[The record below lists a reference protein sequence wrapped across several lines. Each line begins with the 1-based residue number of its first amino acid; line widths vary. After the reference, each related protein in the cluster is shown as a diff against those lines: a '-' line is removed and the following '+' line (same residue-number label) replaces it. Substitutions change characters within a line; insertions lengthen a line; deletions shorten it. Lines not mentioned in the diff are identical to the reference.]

1 MKKRLIKKFL
11 SLAFLLVLWGC
22 SEKLPAYEAPNPGTY
37 EHKLNTRV
45 LGFRRSYLIRIPKG
59 YDRTKALP
67 LVVAI
72 HGGFS
77 TAAKMEEETGL
88 SELADREGFF
98 VLYPNG
104 ITLFRWLQHWNAGH
118 CCGIAMKD
126 GVDDA
131 GFISKVIDQ
140 AREHLKVD
148 PARVYMVGFSN
159 GGMLAHFFAAQR
171 PEILAAVAVIAA
183 AIGSR
188 PSPSEPEVRVPP
200 AKAPVPIIAFHGRKD
215 DLVPYE
221 GGRLTGWGHLYVPVK
236 ESMGYWVK
244 ANQCASIPLREPMM
258 DGRVLK
264 ETWTGN
270 MNGGEVILYTL
281 EGWKH
286 SPPTRYHTQR
296 LPGTDPLKGFHATDI
311 IWEFF
316 KGHQR

>member
-1 MKKRLIKKFL
+1 MKKQLIKKSL

-22 SEKLPAYEAPNPGTY
+22 SEKLPAYEALRPGTY

-45 LGFRRSYLIRIPKG
+45 LGFRRSYLIHIPLS

-67 LVVAI
+67 LVVAL

-77 TAAKMEEETGL
+77 TGARMEEETGL

-104 ITLFRWLQHWNAGH
+104 ISLFSWLQHWNAGH
-118 CCGIAMKD
+118 CCGLAMKD

-131 GFISKVIDQ
+131 AFISKVIDQ

-159 GGMLAHFFAAQR
+159 GGMLAHFFAAQK
-171 PEILAAVAVIAA
+171 PETLAAVAVIAA
-183 AIGSR
+183 SIGSR
-188 PSPSEPEVRVPP
+188 PSLSEPEVRVPP
-200 AKAPVPIIAFHGRKD
+200 AKAPLPILAFHGRKD
-215 DLVPYE
+215 DLVPY
-221 GGRLTGWGHLYVPVK
+221 GGEKPKGWGHLYVPVK
-236 ESMGYWVK
+236 ESMDFWVK
-244 ANQCASIPLREPMM
+244 ANQCAPIPVREELMA
-258 DGRVLK
+258 GRVLK
-264 ETWTGN
+264 ETWKGN
-270 MNGGEVILYTL
+270 ENGREVILYTL

-286 SPPTRYHTQR
+286 SLPTRYHTQR
-296 LPGTDPLKGFHATDI
+296 LPETDSLKGFHATDI

-316 KGHQR
+316 KDHHR